1 MSCFLLAQTLHL
13 CSPFMN
19 WRERV
24 ILLILAAIN
33 FTHILDFMVMMPLGN
48 FLMPYFKINPQQF
61 SIVVASYS
69 LSAFVSGLIAA
80 FFVDRF
86 DRKKILLFGYTGF
99 VIGTICCGIAPNY
112 ILLLLA
118 RIIAGLFGGLIG
130 AQVLS
135 IVADTFS
142 YERRGQAMGI
152 LISAFSV
159 ASIIGVPF
167 ALFLAEGISWHAPF
181 IFIGLLGAVI
191 IPFISKYLPAMNK
204 HLDATAERV
213 KPMELLNSIFT
224 NKQQRRA
231 LFLSGGLMLGHFL
244 IIPFLNPFMELNVGF
259 TSTQRNL
266 VYMVGGIC
274 SFFSAPLIGKLADKY
289 GKHKIFYI
297 FAVVSLIPVFLITN
311 MPPIKYYFVLM
322 VTGIWFAL
330 TTGRTIPAQAII
342 TNVVHPEQ
350 RGSFMSF
357 NSSFQQMFTGLASL
371 IAGFIVIEGADHK
384 IHNYPL
390 VGYLSIAV
398 IFACIF
404 IAKSIYTHPATDKAI
419 KPISE

>member
-1 MSCFLLAQTLHL
+1 
-13 CSPFMN
+13 MN
-19 WRERV
+19 WRERI
-24 ILLILAAIN
+24 ILLLLAAIN

-48 FLMPYFKINPQQF
+48 FLMPFFNITPQEF
-61 SIVVASYS
+61 SVVVASYS

-86 DRKKILLFGYTGF
+86 DRKKVLLFGYIGF
-99 VIGTICCGIAPNY
+99 TVGTICCGIAPNY
-112 ILLLLA
+112 ILLLTA
-118 RIIAGLFGGLIG
+118 RIVAGLFGGLIG

-135 IVADTFS
+135 IVADTFP

-159 ASIIGVPF
+159 ASIVGVPF
-167 ALFLAEGISWHAPF
+167 ALFLAEGFSWHAPF
-181 IFIGLLGAVI
+181 LFIGLLGIII

-204 HLDATAERV
+204 HVHASAERV
-213 KPMELLNSIFT
+213 KPMEMVKGILN

-231 LFLSGGLMLGHFL
+231 LLLSGGLMLGHFL

-259 TSTQRNL
+259 TSMQRNL

-289 GKHKIFYI
+289 GKHKVFYI
-297 FAVVSLIPVFLITN
+297 FAIVSLIPVFLITN
-311 MPPIKYYFVLM
+311 MPPIKYYFVLT

-342 TNVVHPEQ
+342 SNVVPAEQ

-371 IAGFIVIEGADHK
+371 IAGFIVIEGADNK
-384 IHNYPL
+384 IHNYPI

-398 IFACIF
+398 IFGCIF
-404 IAKSIYTHPATDKAI
+404 IAKAIYIQPATDKAVEPV
-419 KPISE
+419 KE